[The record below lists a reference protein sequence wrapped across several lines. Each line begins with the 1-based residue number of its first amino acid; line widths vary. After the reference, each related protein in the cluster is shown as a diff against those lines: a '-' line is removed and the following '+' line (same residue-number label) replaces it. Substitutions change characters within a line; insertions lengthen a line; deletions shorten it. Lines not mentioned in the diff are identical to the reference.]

1 MCNLYR
7 MEKAPDAIL
16 GLARELG
23 MEVGFP
29 EGVPNFEPR
38 DVRITER
45 APLLRRAAGGAV
57 ELVER
62 RWSWP
67 GPTGK
72 PVFNFRGEGRRF
84 APAER
89 CVVLADGF
97 YEFTTPEDPKAKR
110 KDRWLFEWPQ
120 HPWFGI
126 AGIVRADPTVGEAFT
141 LLTCEP
147 GARRQA
153 LPQPPDRA
161 AEPRGLLR
169 LARPGARGGR
179 VRPPASRR
187 HPQGP
192 ARLKPSP
199 FRGEGWE
206 RGDSCDAAPDRL
218 SPILAPKGRGR
229 KLPLDRHT
237 GRTTAFL
244 HPMFLIRSD
253 SAL

>member
-45 APLLRRAAGGAV
+45 APLLRAAAEGTV

-147 GARRQA
+147 GHDVKPYHNRQIV
-153 LPQPPDRA
+153 LLSPEDCFGWLDPEREA
-161 AEPRGLLR
+161 AEF
-169 LARPGARGGR
+169 
-179 VRPPASRR
+179 VRPLPAGSLAV
-187 HPQGP
+187 
-192 ARLKPSP
+192 ARS
-199 FRGEGWE
+199 
-206 RGDSCDAAPDRL
+206 
-218 SPILAPKGRGR
+218 
-229 KLPLDRHT
+229 
-237 GRTTAFL
+237 
-244 HPMFLIRSD
+244 
-253 SAL
+253 